1 MLLICVT
8 ISVLLGVP
16 TAHGLNVLHVALAG
30 SFTLTLTP
38 SFHLT
43 RKTVQKEDCAPISS
57 DAMKETIVL
66 DQFQTLCNKITTD
79 LFVLLTR
86 AVCHSTGVGRLESRI
101 LCSKFLS

>member
-1 MLLICVT
+1 MGSSSLSDLRDHLWGRRVLLICVT

-43 RKTVQKEDCAPISS
+43 RKAVQKEERAPISS
-57 DAMKETIVL
+57 DAMKETIM
-66 DQFQTLCNKITTD
+66 FQPISNALQQNYN
-79 LFVLLTR
+79 
-86 AVCHSTGVGRLESRI
+86 
-101 LCSKFLS
+101 